1 MGKDDFERAGHQT
14 LILILIGFGYLM
26 LMFGNG
32 IVSLTHPD
40 EVFYVQSAKEMAA
53 HYNWLTPVIFDAP
66 HFEKPIFFF
75 WLLAGWIKLFGMA
88 PFVARFWPAFFAIIG
103 VSVTYGIA
111 WMLFRR
117 KRAAFFSGVVL
128 AGSFIYLALARAV
141 LTDMV
146 FSVLVTVSIAF
157 FCWAYH
163 HPARKRMGIILCL
176 AVSGIAVL
184 TKGILGFSFPAAVIV
199 LFLLYKKDLLF
210 LKDRASLLGLVLFV
224 VIAVPWHWVMYQWYG
239 HAFVEEYF
247 YNVHIRR
254 LLAAEHARLDNWYFY
269 LGLMFA
275 GVLPWSL
282 FWFPAAALTFSQI
295 RARQESRHSLV
306 FLLAWIIGIY
316 VFVQP
321 AHSKL
326 ASYLFPVFPAIAILL
341 GFYLD
346 HAVRAFEDRGKARG
360 LTICGYIFSGLM
372 CVLAVGAVVA
382 GKIHI
387 AVVKNMIPVYVFS
400 GLACLVAAVVFVFNQ
415 KRQYVNMIFSHAGIS
430 AALLAA
436 LLLAR
441 PYIEPWVSCEEICR
455 VFKGIDSSDST
466 VLTSK
471 FYVRGVRF
479 YTGRSVAVI
488 DINGEG
494 FFSPHPIPFLN
505 TDRKVLDFLSARPV
519 TYAILKEGNVE
530 DIQRIT
536 AGQAYRVED
545 LGGSAG
551 KYILRV
557 TKL

>member
-1 MGKDDFERAGHQT
+1 MRNDHFEEISHRT
-14 LILILIGFGYLM
+14 WILILLVISYFI

-40 EVFYVQSAKEMAA
+40 EVFYVQSAKEMVS
-53 HYNWLTPVIFDAP
+53 HNSWLTPMIFDAP
-66 HFEKPIFFF
+66 QFEKPIFFF
-75 WLLAGWIKLFGMA
+75 WLLAGGIKLFGVA
-88 PFVARFWPAFFAIIG
+88 PFVARFWPAFFAILG
-103 VSVTYGIA
+103 VGVTYGIA

-117 KRAAFFSGVVL
+117 KRLAFFSGIVL
-128 AGSFIYLALARAV
+128 SSSFIYLALARAV

-146 FSVLVTVSIAF
+146 FSVLVTVSVAF
-157 FCWAYH
+157 FCWAYQY
-163 HPARKRMGIILCL
+163 PARKRAGIVLCL

-184 TKGILGFSFPAAVIV
+184 TKGLLGFSFPATVIV
-199 LFLLYKKDLLF
+199 LFLLYKKDLGF
-210 LKDRASLLGLVLFV
+210 LKDRALLWGLGVFAM
-224 VIAVPWHWVMYQWYG
+224 IAVPWHVLMYQWYG
-239 HAFVEEYF
+239 HAFIEEYF
-247 YNVHIRR
+247 YNVHVRR
-254 LLAAEHARLDNWYFY
+254 LLVAEHARLDNWYFY

-282 FWFPAAALTFSQI
+282 FWAPTARLTFAQI
-295 RARQESRHSLV
+295 RTRQDSRHSLV
-306 FLLAWIIGIY
+306 FLLLWIFGIY

-346 HAVRAFEDRGKARG
+346 HAVRAFEQGGKAQG
-360 LTICGYIFSGLM
+360 LKICGYIFSGLM
-372 CVLAVGAVVA
+372 CALAVGAVIA
-382 GKIHI
+382 GKVYI
-387 AVVKNMIPVYVFS
+387 AVVKNMVPIYIFS
-400 GLACLVAAVVFVFNQ
+400 GFSCLIATVAFVFNQ
-415 KRQYVNMIFSHAGIS
+415 RRQYVQMLFSHVGIS
-430 AALLAA
+430 AALLAT

-455 VFKGIDSSDST
+455 VFQGIDSSDSP

-479 YTGRSVAVI
+479 YTDRSVAVI

-494 FFSPHPIPFLN
+494 FFSPHPVPFLN
-505 TDRKVLDFLSARPV
+505 TDRKVLEFLNERPV
-519 TYAILKEGNVE
+519 TYAILKEGNV
-530 DIQRIT
+530 DDLKRIA

-557 TKL
+557 TKI

>member
-1 MGKDDFERAGHQT
+1 MSKDYFEQMGHKT
-14 LILILIGFGYLM
+14 LIFILLVLGYFI

-40 EVFYVQSAKEMAA
+40 EVFYVQSAKEMVA
-53 HYNWLTPVIFDAP
+53 HNSWLTPMIFDAP
-66 HFEKPIFFF
+66 QFEKPILFF
-75 WLLAGWIKLFGMA
+75 WLLAGGIKLFGVA
-88 PFVARFWPAFFAIIG
+88 PFVARFWPALFAIIG
-103 VSVTYGIA
+103 VGVTYGIA

-128 AGSFIYLALARAV
+128 ASSFIYLALARAV

-146 FSVLVTVSIAF
+146 FSVLVTVSIAL

-163 HPARKRMGIILCL
+163 YPARKRVGIVLCF

-184 TKGILGFSFPAAVIV
+184 TKGILGFSFPAAVAV
-199 LFLLYKKDLLF
+199 LFLLYRKDLGF
-210 LKDRASLLGLVLFV
+210 LKDKALLWGIGVFA
-224 VIAVPWHWVMYQWYG
+224 VIAVPWHVVMYQWHG
-239 HAFVEEYF
+239 PAFVEEYF

-254 LLAAEHARLDNWYFY
+254 LLVAEHARLDNWYFY

-282 FWFPAAALTFSQI
+282 FWVPAAGLTFSQI
-295 RARQESRHSLV
+295 RTKQDVRPSLV
-306 FLLAWIIGIY
+306 FLLLWILGIY
-316 VFVQP
+316 IFVQP

-346 HAVRAFEDRGKARG
+346 HAVRASEQGGKAQG
-360 LTICGYIFSGLM
+360 LKICGYIFSGSM
-372 CVLAVGAVVA
+372 CALAVGAVVA
-382 GKIHI
+382 GKIYI
-387 AVVKNMIPVYVFS
+387 AVVKNMIPVYVFA
-400 GLACLVAAVVFVFNQ
+400 GLACLIAVVSFVFNQ
-415 KRQYVNMIFSHAGIS
+415 KRQYVKMLFSHVGIS
-430 AALLAA
+430 AALLAT

-455 VFKGIDSSDST
+455 VFKGIDASDSPI
-466 VLTSK
+466 LTSK
-471 FYVRGVRF
+471 FYVRGIRF
-479 YTGRSVAVI
+479 YTDRSVAVI

-494 FFSPHPIPFLN
+494 FFSPHPVPFLN
-505 TDRKVLDFLSARPV
+505 TDQKVLDFLNARPV

-530 DIQRIT
+530 DLKRIT
-536 AGQAYRVED
+536 AGHAYRVDD

-557 TKL
+557 TKN